1 MPREV
6 EPPIVQREFVLGALK
21 EKMRVDGRGLLQGRD
36 HSLIF
41 GEELGV
47 VECSLGKTRFVPS
60 FLRSFFTL
68 FFSFCFFFDWS
79 RG

>member
-21 EKMRVDGRGLLQGRD
+21 EKMRVDGRGLLQGRE

-47 VECSLGKTRFVPS
+47 VECSLGKTRFVLVCPFI
-60 FLRSFFTL
+60 FLSVLLLHYTMT
-68 FFSFCFFFDWS
+68 
-79 RG
+79 